1 MMWAFL
7 RRVLAIAEKEVRH
20 VTRDPRTLVMAF
32 ALPVVMLLLFGYG
45 MSFDL
50 DNLQVAVLDQ
60 DQSRSSREMT
70 RRLVANDDFSL
81 VRSLEDIDD
90 AKASLVAGDALA
102 VLVIER
108 DFERDLKRGRDVRLG
123 LWLDGSDA
131 NSALQARAKAEAVVS
146 MAAAEAAVGARVE
159 SPPPID
165 VRTFTRFNPQG
176 LSAVFL
182 VPGITAYLLAIVAV
196 LLTALTVAREWEQGS
211 MAQLFATP
219 VSRVEIVVGKLM
231 PYLVLGSLTVLLVLT
246 VGSWVF
252 NVPFRGSAVALG
264 VLSFLFLAGM
274 LGQGLLISVLARNQM
289 VATQAATLS
298 SMLPSL
304 LLSGVLFPI
313 ANMPAPLRA
322 VSRIIPARY
331 YVEGLRGILLRGN
344 GMEDVWLQAV
354 ALAVFAAVMLVLS
367 TLRFRRTVA

>member
-1 MMWAFL
+1 MWAFV

-20 VTRDPRTLVMAF
+20 VTRDPRTLIMAF
-32 ALPVVMLLLFGYG
+32 AMPVAMLLLFGYG

-50 DNLQVAVLDQ
+50 DNLQVAVMDQ
-60 DQSRSSREMT
+60 DQSESSRAMT

-81 VRSLEDIDD
+81 VRSLDDLDD
-90 AKASLVAGDALA
+90 AKVALVAGDALA
-102 VLVIER
+102 VLIIER
-108 DFERDLKRGRDVRLG
+108 DFERDLNRGRDVQLG

-146 MAAAEAAVGARVE
+146 TAAAEAAAGARIN
-159 SPPPID
+159 SPLPIE

-219 VSRVEIVVGKLM
+219 VSRLEIVVGKLL
-231 PYLVLGSLTVLLVLT
+231 PYLVLGSLTVLLVLA

-252 NVPFRGSAVALG
+252 NVPFRGSALALAL
-264 VLSFLFLAGM
+264 LSFLFLAGM

-344 GMEDVWLQAV
+344 GVEHVWRQAV
-354 ALAVFAAVMLVLS
+354 ALLIFAAVMLVLS